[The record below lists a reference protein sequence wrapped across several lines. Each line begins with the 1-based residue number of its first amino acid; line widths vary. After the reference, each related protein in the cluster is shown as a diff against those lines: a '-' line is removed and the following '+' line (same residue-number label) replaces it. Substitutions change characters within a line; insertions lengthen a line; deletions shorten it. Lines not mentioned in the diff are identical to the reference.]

1 MSRFQFVDDH
11 HTTHGVKRLCQVL
24 DLNRSSF
31 YRWWAGRDARA
42 ARRDVD
48 KALVKR
54 MREYHQ
60 EFDGTIGVRRMTIEL
75 NKKTVQPINHKR
87 VERLMRTHNIIG
99 VNLRKPNKT
108 TVKDQGARVVDD
120 FLKRKFRAEAPNQVY
135 VGDITYLP
143 CGQGQFLY
151 LATVIDVCSRRLVVW
166 SAGRSPT
173 TCAPVSSKTP
183 WKTRPGR
190 GARWPGPYSTPTTDG
205 NTPPQPSRPP
215 VGGWEYASR

>member
-1 MSRFQFVDDH
+1 MSRFQFVDAH

-24 DLNRSSF
+24 GLNRSSF
-31 YRWWAGRDARA
+31 YRWRAGRDARA

-48 KALVKR
+48 IALVKR

-75 NKKTVQPINHKR
+75 NEKAVQPINRKR
-87 VERLMRTHNIIG
+87 VERLMHTHNIVG
-99 VNLRKPNKT
+99 VNLRKPKKT

-143 CGQGQFLY
+143 CGQGNSSIWPPSSTC
-151 LATVIDVCSRRLVVW
+151 APGVW

-183 WKTRPGR
+183 
-190 GARWPGPYSTPTTDG
+190 
-205 NTPPQPSRPP
+205 
-215 VGGWEYASR
+215 